1 MKMAQKRDAVRQGMF
16 YFRKDI
22 CKGIATSNLINT
34 VVDVYCL
41 SCLLTVSSFPFI
53 THEGGNTVVDGC
65 GSAQNGTGT
74 DAEEYTLMSI
84 DTIING
90 KVIASSTWNAQLSP
104 PFHPQKPDQA
114 CFMLTL
120 FSYTGRSLSWF
131 DPNFEFLS

>member
-22 CKGIATSNLINT
+22 CKGIITTNLINA
-34 VVDVYCL
+34 VEDVQCI
-41 SCLLTVSSFPFI
+41 SCVLIVSSLPFL

-74 DAEEYTLMSI
+74 EAEEYTLMSI

-90 KVIASSTWNAQLSP
+90 KVVASSTWNTQPSP
-104 PFHPQKPDQA
+104 PFCPPRNQIEHVL
-114 CFMLTL
+114 C
-120 FSYTGRSLSWF
+120 
-131 DPNFEFLS
+131 